1 MKIDIITLFPEMFTG
16 VLNESILKRA
26 QAKGLMEYNLIN
38 LRDYATDKHNTVDD
52 TPCGGGAGMVIK
64 VDVMDRCLEDIT
76 QNAKSKNQNQNAK
89 VKTSGHRVPSAKA
102 DRDGRI
108 ILLTPQGKTFTQK
121 KARELAKL
129 DHIIL
134 ICGHYEGFDQRIR
147 DHLIDEELSIGDY
160 VLTGGEI
167 PAMVVTDAVSRLVPG
182 VIKTE
187 SISDESFADNPEGS
201 LYLEYPQ
208 YTKPAEYKDW
218 QVPDVLL
225 SGNHAEINKW
235 REQHKR
241 KKTP

>member
-1 MKIDIITLFPEMFTG
+1 MKIDIITLFPEMFDG
-16 VLNESILKRA
+16 VLNQSILKRA
-26 QAKGLMEYNLIN
+26 QEKDLIEYNLIN

-64 VDVMDRCLEDIT
+64 VDVMDRCLEDII
-76 QNAKSKNQNQNAK
+76 QKSKIKNQNPNAK
-89 VKTSGHRVPSAKA
+89 VKTSGQGVPSART
-102 DRDGRI
+102 DWDGKI
-108 ILLTPQGKTFTQK
+108 ILLTPQGKTFTQQ
-121 KARELAKL
+121 KARELAKEEHL
-129 DHIIL
+129 IL

-160 VLTGGEI
+160 VLTGGEV
-167 PAMVVTDAVSRLVPG
+167 PAMVVADAVSRLVPG

-187 SISDESFADNPEGS
+187 SISDESFGDNPEGA

-208 YTKPAEYKDW
+208 YTRPVDYKDW
-218 QVPDVLL
+218 KVPDVLL
-225 SGNHAEINKW
+225 SGNHAEIDQW